1 MSNIH
6 NPGGIK
12 LLNFFEKNKNNMR
25 KYDKDFLQNTYFMKE
40 YDKTKKY
47 LTKIVSRLYVKTSN
61 NENIK
66 EINTKSIKNQTIKD
80 NNMSKLSSNLNASKY
95 KSLYTSRK
103 NRRLSK
109 NITFCIIE
117 NILEKINFEKFKDVI
132 ITFLKKYFTTND
144 KDTFGFIQFGIN
156 GLKTKVFLSQ
166 PLNQFINKF
175 NNVQKDIILNDND
188 LNNKKEIF
196 IGLYDIFE
204 TIINNYQKTEERDNI
219 IMLFIDAQD
228 IRLSS
233 VIDCLNIVET
243 LNENNTSVFFFCFNK
258 SVEETK
264 INNIQSFLNGLI
276 EGYFFQIKNFR
287 QLKEIFSNLST
298 NNYQSNFFN
307 YNYSSFD
314 QHL

>member
-1 MSNIH
+1 M
-6 NPGGIK
+6 
-12 LLNFFEKNKNNMR
+12 
-25 KYDKDFLQNTYFMKE
+25 
-40 YDKTKKY
+40 
-47 LTKIVSRLYVKTSN
+47 
-61 NENIK
+61 
-66 EINTKSIKNQTIKD
+66 
-80 NNMSKLSSNLNASKY
+80 
-95 KSLYTSRK
+95 
-103 NRRLSK
+103 
-109 NITFCIIE
+109 
-117 NILEKINFEKFKDVI
+117 
-132 ITFLKKYFTTND
+132 
-144 KDTFGFIQFGIN
+144 DTFGFIQFGIN

-219 IMLFIDAQD
+219 IMLFIDAKD

-243 LNENNTSVFFFCFNK
+243 LNENNTSVFFVCFNEII
-258 SVEETK
+258 EENK

-276 EGYFFQIKNFR
+276 EGHFFQIKNFR

-314 QHL
+314 HNL